1 MSRLKASGRGRLP
14 RIPRCLQAAPLYHA
28 RGMNPTRDLGAER
41 QPERNEADVEV
52 VDVVIIGAGPAG
64 SVAGTLFARRGR
76 RVVALERQHFP
87 RQVIGESLLPRCN
100 EILQSLDML
109 PALEKRGYT
118 IKRGATFWRD
128 GHRQR
133 FDFASGLAGD
143 FDHTYQVP
151 RDDFDQTL
159 ATEARRQGV
168 DVRFGIEVR
177 GVEVE
182 GEEVTVTAWDLWR
195 DRPVRVRGRYLLDCS
210 GYGRVLPRLL
220 GLESPTGMPERV
232 ACFTHFEGDRRPADG
247 NEGDIWVCTHPD
259 NGWLWMIPFSN
270 GRTSVGAVCD
280 PGYWDGHAESNLQ
293 DRLVAH
299 LARDPAAHGRLAA
312 ARPVLPTQVIRG
324 YSRQVTRLHGPRWVV
339 TGNAGDF
346 LDPVFSSGVCLAME
360 SAHRAAGLADRVL
373 DGAEVDWAEEYDLPM
388 RNAVAVFRAFVEG
401 WYAREIEQIFFAER
415 QLEAVKRRIT
425 SILGGN
431 VLRPDN
437 PLVREPRVALRV
449 LHAAVSAAG
458 GGSTPAASP

>member
-1 MSRLKASGRGRLP
+1 MDQPRDLEARLP
-14 RIPRCLQAAPLYHA
+14 E
-28 RGMNPTRDLGAER
+28 RG
-41 QPERNEADVEV
+41 NEGDVEV

-100 EILQSLDML
+100 QILQGLDML

-128 GHRQR
+128 GQR
-133 FDFASGLAGD
+133 RRFEFDRGLGGD
-143 FDHTYQVP
+143 FDHSYQVP
-151 RDDFDQTL
+151 RDDFDQAL

-168 DVRFGIEVR
+168 DVRFGVEVR
-177 GVEVE
+177 GVEVQ
-182 GEEVTVTAWDLWR
+182 GEEVTVEAWDLWR
-195 DRPVRVRGRYLLDCS
+195 DRPVRLRGRYLLDCS

-220 GLESPTGMPERV
+220 GLEAPTGMPERV
-232 ACFTHFEGDRRPADG
+232 ACFTHFEGDRRDADG
-247 NEGDIWVCTHPD
+247 TEGDIWVCTHPD
-259 NGWLWMIPFSN
+259 NGWSWMIPFSN

-280 PGYWDGHAESNLQ
+280 PAYWDGRAESNLQ
-293 DRLVAH
+293 ERLLAH
-299 LARDPAAHGRLAA
+299 LGRDPAIRGRLAA
-312 ARPVLPTQVIRG
+312 ATPVLPTQIIRG

-360 SAHRAAGLADRVL
+360 SAHRAATLADRVL
-373 DGAEVDWAEEYDLPM
+373 DGVEVDWAEEYDVVM

-401 WYAREIEQIFFAER
+401 WYARELEQIFFSER
-415 QLEAVKRRIT
+415 QLEGIKRRIT

-431 VLRPDN
+431 VLRADN
-437 PLVREPRVALRV
+437 PLVREPSAALKA
-449 LHAAVSAAG
+449 LHAAVSAGG
-458 GGSTPAASP
+458 GGSPPAASP